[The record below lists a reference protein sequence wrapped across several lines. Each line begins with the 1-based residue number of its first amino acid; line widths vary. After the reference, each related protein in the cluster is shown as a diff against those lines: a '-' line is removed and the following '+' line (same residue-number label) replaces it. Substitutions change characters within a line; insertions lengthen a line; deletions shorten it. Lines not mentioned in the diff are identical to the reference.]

1 MDVYQIDNIYGQRFQ
16 IYFLLVFM
24 IFVKTGALS
33 LVNRM
38 LETYRHAMEGSCA
51 DKAIITDFPSAL
63 SQVDLI
69 HFITEAMNTSSE
81 NLFR

>member
-1 MDVYQIDNIYGQRFQ
+1 
-16 IYFLLVFM
+16 M
-24 IFVKTGALS
+24 IFLQTAALS

-38 LETYRHAMEGSCA
+38 LGTYRHAMESSCA
-51 DKAIITDFPSAL
+51 DKAIITDFPSVL

-69 HFITEAMNTSSE
+69 HFITETMNTSSE

>member
-1 MDVYQIDNIYGQRFQ
+1 MLIQL
-16 IYFLLVFM
+16 YFVQ
-24 IFVKTGALS
+24 TAALS

-38 LETYRHAMEGSCA
+38 LVTYKYDTDDTCA
-51 DKAIITDFPSAL
+51 NEVVPTDFPSVI